1 MHKELVKYVKW
12 IAVIY
17 TIFISYESFCSNRYE
32 NNIFKVI
39 LTSRS
44 DSIMHID
51 IIAKDSGRLFSYDA
65 ELVKICD
72 EVPERS
78 LSQDLGVQDWEVYY
92 LSDSTYIVDTDS
104 LYLGFAKEQANNYR
118 LDFDLLESTY
128 PELIPGIYTLYR
140 TDENGTKYPHSES
153 DDFLR
158 IPISQEKR
166 EH

>member
-1 MHKELVKYVKW
+1 MMHKELVKYVKW

-118 LDFDLLESTY
+118 LDYPLTLNLSRESIRCI
-128 PELIPGIYTLYR
+128 EQMKMALNIHIQNR
-140 TDENGTKYPHSES
+140 M
-153 DDFLR
+153 
-158 IPISQEKR
+158 ISSASQLAKKNVNINS
-166 EH
+166 